1 MMDFQFLLCKTR
13 ARTRAFLWAV
23 VMRVA
28 KAIRKCPGQERLE
41 KALAVTELFPKGSSF
56 SDLVP
61 KA

>member
-1 MMDFQFLLCKTR
+1 MAEETNLDQGLPLGCCSDEML
-13 ARTRAFLWAV
+13 
-23 VMRVA
+23 VA
-28 KAIRKCPGQERLE
+28 MAIRKCPGQKRLE